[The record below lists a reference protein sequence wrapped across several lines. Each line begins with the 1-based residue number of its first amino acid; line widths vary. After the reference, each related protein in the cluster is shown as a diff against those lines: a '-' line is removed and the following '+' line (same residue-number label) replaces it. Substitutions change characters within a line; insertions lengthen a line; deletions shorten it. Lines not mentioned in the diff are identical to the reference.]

1 MALGQD
7 IWEWLAAMGLLTQ
20 QPGWAGGILTI
31 GAMGAAIFSHMT
43 WLVFS
48 TLGDHG
54 LLFAMA
60 FITFVCGF
68 TVLMLHRREIP
79 FTTLLTYG

>member
-1 MALGQD
+1 MALRQD

-20 QPGWAGGILTI
+20 QPGWAGGILTT
-31 GAMGAAIFSHMT
+31 GAIGAAIFSHMT

-48 TLGDHG
+48 ILGDHR

-79 FTTLLTYG
+79 FTTPLTYG